1 MENMDGYPPTQP
13 ARIKRR
19 FFCVVCYA
27 IASPILGYARAPDAL
42 INLNIRIRTNSTQ
55 PGASEKMRVRYSSA
69 TLRMLARP
77 WGRPD
82 CLNRGER
89 PSPNRLT
96 LWSAASDDARQGD
109 CLRLAVVGAI
119 VFLTGVGFFDLPTL
133 VLAVG
138 FVFALPA
145 GLALV
150 WIIRLSLACLT

>member
-1 MENMDGYPPTQP
+1 MSGLHEGKTFGTVDAAM
-13 ARIKRR
+13 AHH
-19 FFCVVCYA
+19 
-27 IASPILGYARAPDAL
+27 LG
-42 INLNIRIRTNSTQ
+42 
-55 PGASEKMRVRYSSA
+55 MRVRYSSA

-133 VLAVG
+133 ILAVG

-150 WIIRLSLACLT
+150 SRLFACLACLT

>member
-1 MENMDGYPPTQP
+1 MSRLHEGKT
-13 ARIKRR
+13 
-19 FFCVVCYA
+19 FGTV
-27 IASPILGYARAPDAL
+27 DAAMAHDL
-42 INLNIRIRTNSTQ
+42 
-55 PGASEKMRVRYSSA
+55 EMRVRYSSGA
-69 TLRMLARP
+69 LRMLARP
-77 WGRPD
+77 CGRPD

-150 WIIRLSLACLT
+150 SGLFACLACLT